1 MYKKYYI
8 DWEHGGKLEDISI
21 NQTDVKSVLATIE
34 RYSHLRKEEETD
46 TVESCIANRLRAVE
60 THYYGYNFDGKG
72 VKLKS
77 RIQFLAY
84 QYAYHYCMI
93 DELTKQT
100 FGKSDSTS
108 TISFETKIQ
117 NLELFWNGRKD
128 ESSSI
133 MERAKSLKDYFE
145 TNAEFDSHFAG
156 S

>member
-8 DWEHGGKLEDISI
+8 DWGNGGKLEDISI
-21 NQTDVKSVLATIE
+21 NQTDIKTVLATIE

-60 THYYGYNFDGKG
+60 THYHGYDFDLQR

-108 TISFETKIQ
+108 TISFEKKIQ
-117 NLELFWNGRKD
+117 KLELFWNGRMD
-128 ESSSI
+128 QSSSI
-133 MERAKSLKDYFE
+133 IKRVQGLKDYFE

>member
-1 MYKKYYI
+1 MRL
-8 DWEHGGKLEDISI
+8 KLEDISI
-21 NQTDVKSVLATIE
+21 NQTDIKFVLATIE

-46 TVESCIANRLRAVE
+46 TVETCIANCLRAVE
-60 THYYGYNFDGKG
+60 THYHGYDFDGQG

-84 QYAYHYCMI
+84 HYAYHYCMI

-100 FGKSDSTS
+100 FGKSDST
-108 TISFETKIQ
+108 ISFEKKIQ
-117 NLELFWNGRKD
+117 KLELFWNGQMD
-128 ESSSI
+128 QSCSI
-133 MERAKSLKDYFE
+133 INRVHSLKDYFE